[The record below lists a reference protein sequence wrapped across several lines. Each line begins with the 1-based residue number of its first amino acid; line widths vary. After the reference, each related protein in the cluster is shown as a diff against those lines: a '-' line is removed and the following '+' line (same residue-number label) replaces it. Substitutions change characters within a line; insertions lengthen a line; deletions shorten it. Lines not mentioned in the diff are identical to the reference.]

1 MDRQL
6 QQTQKAIMT
15 GLVAACS
22 LQQGLEKLKG
32 FMGEGQDPA
41 VASAL
46 LEDIF
51 QASQDVID
59 HMGRALA
66 IQNYSCR
73 LQVLRTA
80 NLSATEPSSPSSAE
94 GWLALWGE
102 EHQGYYRK
110 VCNLEGCSTMHSG
123 SRPKEPQQPQHS
135 HQAQQG
141 RDETNGPS
149 FFKIVGL

>member
-1 MDRQL
+1 
-6 QQTQKAIMT
+6 MT

-22 LQQGLEKLKG
+22 PQHGLEKLKG
-32 FMGEGQDPA
+32 PMGEGQDPA

-51 QASQDVID
+51 QASHDVID

-66 IQNYSCR
+66 IQHYSRR

-94 GWLALWGE
+94 
-102 EHQGYYRK
+102 
-110 VCNLEGCSTMHSG
+110 
-123 SRPKEPQQPQHS
+123 
-135 HQAQQG
+135 
-141 RDETNGPS
+141 
-149 FFKIVGL
+149 